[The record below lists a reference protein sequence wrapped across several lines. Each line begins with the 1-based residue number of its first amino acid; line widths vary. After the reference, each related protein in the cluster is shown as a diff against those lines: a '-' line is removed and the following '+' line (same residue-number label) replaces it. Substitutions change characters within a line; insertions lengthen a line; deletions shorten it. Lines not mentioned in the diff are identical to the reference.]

1 MRFQM
6 DSASGASTPAS
17 SFDVGNDQTC
27 PGLASHHRH
36 ICAWERHL
44 NGPTSSCNGLPLL
57 GGNPGYSIGPG
68 ARSRNTTCGRAASS
82 CQSSTISPATFV
94 VLQSERFNDQS
105 VTRL

>member
-1 MRFQM
+1 
-6 DSASGASTPAS
+6 
-17 SFDVGNDQTC
+17 
-27 PGLASHHRH
+27 
-36 ICAWERHL
+36 
-44 NGPTSSCNGLPLL
+44 LPLL

-105 VTRL
+105 VTRLEVGVEAAMRQISFIRSATLNPSSPTERNPRAPFAPII